1 MCTLIDKAV
10 YGRLLMQSLTLKHLS
25 SVILR
30 LFEEFERYVFFRPFP
45 RANLRGCKSRTTAET
60 KMELFGQVT
69 LCLRIFERKI
79 IVLVPETRVLY
90 GV

>member
-60 KMELFGQVT
+60 KMKLSDQVT

-79 IVLVPETRVLY
+79 IVLVPETRVLC

>member
-1 MCTLIDKAV
+1 MCTLINKAV
-10 YGRLLMQSLTLKHLS
+10 YGRLLMQSLTLKHFS

-30 LFEEFERYVFFRPFP
+30 LFEEFAGYVFFRSFP

-60 KMELFGQVT
+60 KMKLSDQVT

-79 IVLVPETRVLY
+79 IVLVPETRVLC